1 MSKQQIF
8 ADYLRTRALTL
19 TPERQ
24 IVLEEVFAGERH
36 FQADELY
43 LRLARHKNRTVSRA
57 TVYRTLK
64 LLCECGL
71 LRKVAFVDRHS
82 HYEHLF
88 GHAHLICSKC
98 GRIIEFRDQ
107 SVARALARICKA
119 KKFQHT
125 SRRVEVVGL
134 CAKCSSRYSRN
145 DK

>member
-1 MSKQQIF
+1 MV
-8 ADYLRTRALTL
+8 LR
-19 TPERQ
+19 Q
-24 IVLEEVFAGERH
+24 VFAGGRH

-43 LRLARHKNRTVSRA
+43 LRLAKGKARAVSRA
-57 TVYRTLK
+57 TVFRTLR

-107 SVARALARICKA
+107 SVSRALARICKA
-119 KKFQHT
+119 KKFLPA
-125 SRRVEVVGL
+125 SRKVEVVGL
-134 CAKCSSRYSRN
+134 CAKCS
-145 DK
+145 

>member
-1 MSKQQIF
+1 MNKQEQTF
-8 ADYLRTRALTL
+8 TAYLRSRGLTL

-24 IVLEEVFAGERH
+24 AVLRQVFAGASH

-43 LRLARHKNRTVSRA
+43 LRLARDKARAVSRA
-57 TVYRTLK
+57 TVFRTLR

-98 GRIIEFRDQ
+98 GKIIEFRDQ
-107 SVARALARICKA
+107 SVSRALEKVCKA
-119 KKFQHT
+119 KKFRPV
-125 SRRVEVVGL
+125 SRKVEVVGL
-134 CAKCSSRYSRN
+134 CAKCSSQ
-145 DK
+145 